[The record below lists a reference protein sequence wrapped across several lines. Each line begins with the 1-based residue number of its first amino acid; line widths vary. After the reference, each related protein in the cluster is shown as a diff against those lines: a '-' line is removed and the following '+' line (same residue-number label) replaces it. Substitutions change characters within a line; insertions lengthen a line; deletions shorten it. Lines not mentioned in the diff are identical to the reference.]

1 MIENIPVYGDS
12 DSNFRVGVARIEDED
27 LLEEGKVIIEI
38 PLSQIAGL
46 NVDIKNLGQIE
57 GFYVSYTYRQFPIP
71 SVLNFVKIDD
81 IDQHLI
87 DERVR
92 EEQRRFRINKYVYRD
107 KRFVTSRSF
116 GTQGYVVNEDDEW
129 VWVDFGVGANPMRLP
144 KEDIIERGVSSLNPL
159 FKNSPLYYG
168 VGKEDK

>member
-12 DSNFRVGVARIEDED
+12 DSTFRVGVAKVVDED

-38 PLSQIAGL
+38 PLSQIAGM
-46 NVDIKNLGQIE
+46 NVDIKNMGQIS

-71 SVLNFVKIDD
+71 SVLNFVKIED
-81 IDQHLI
+81 IENHLI

-92 EEQRRFRINKYVYRD
+92 EEQRRFQINKYVYRD
-107 KRFVTSRSF
+107 TRLVMSKSF

-144 KEDIIERGVSSLNPL
+144 KEDIIEREVPPNPL
-159 FKNSPLYYG
+159 FKNTPLHYG
-168 VGKEDK
+168 VKKEDK